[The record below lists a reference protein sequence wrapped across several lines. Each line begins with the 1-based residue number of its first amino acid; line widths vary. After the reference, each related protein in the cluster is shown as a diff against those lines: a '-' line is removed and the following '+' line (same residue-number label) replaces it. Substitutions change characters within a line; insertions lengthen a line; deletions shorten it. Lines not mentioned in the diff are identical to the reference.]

1 MILLPANFL
10 APRGVRRPCGA
21 FSERGDGLFSSAPV
35 ALSTPT
41 SLLNMP
47 DDVNAPKSLEYL
59 LSVASHR
66 LRRGFAAELD
76 RCGLALE
83 HWRVLTLLADG
94 RGWSMGELAE
104 AGLFSLATATRT
116 VDRMVAEALVYRVP
130 HPEDRRKVLV
140 FLSDKGRELWTS
152 VKKSA
157 DRSEEAIVDRYGN
170 EWLHDLLAKLG
181 RVMTSH
187 DEAASGD

>member
-1 MILLPANFL
+1 
-10 APRGVRRPCGA
+10 
-21 FSERGDGLFSSAPV
+21 
-35 ALSTPT
+35 
-41 SLLNMP
+41 MP

-59 LSVASHR
+59 LSAASHR
-66 LRRGFAAELD
+66 LRREFAAELD
-76 RCGLALE
+76 RSGLALE

-116 VDRMVAEALVYRVP
+116 VDRLVAEALVYRVA
-130 HPEDRRKVLV
+130 HPDDRRKVLV
-140 FLSDKGRELWTS
+140 FLSDKGRELWMK

-170 EWLHDLLAKLG
+170 EWLRDLLAKLG
-181 RVMTSH
+181 HVMTPRGRPAAD
-187 DEAASGD
+187 DEPTAGA